1 MFLIH
6 GFVIVV
12 GLIVGSFLNVC
23 IYRVPRG
30 RSVVHPR
37 SACPHCHHPIS
48 ALENIPVLSYLFL
61 GRKCPQCGG
70 KISWVY
76 PLVETLTAVL
86 FYLLFMKYGFQSPFF
101 VNAVFF
107 SILVILIFID
117 LFERLLPD
125 VFTLGGLAFV
135 FVMAPLQSVEFFP
148 DAGPMSFYSVR
159 WRYYDS
165 FLGVLMGAG
174 FLWLVAEIYLRMKKV
189 EGMGF
194 GDIKMM
200 AMVGAFLGWQ
210 HTWMTIL
217 LGSLLGALVGS
228 IYIYTLGRGV
238 KYELPFGSFLAV
250 GAMIAT
256 VWGTPIITAYLGQF

>member
-1 MFLIH
+1 MILMH
-6 GFVIVV
+6 GFILVV

-23 IYRVPRG
+23 IHRVPRG

-37 SACPHCHHPIS
+37 SACPHCNHSIS

-61 GRKCPQCGG
+61 GGKCRQCGTG
-70 KISWVY
+70 ISWVY
-76 PLVETLTAVL
+76 PLVEALTAVC
-86 FYLLFMKYGFQSPFF
+86 FYLLFLKYGVQSPFL
-101 VNAVFF
+101 VNIVFF

-125 VFTLGGLAFV
+125 VFTLGGLAFG
-135 FVMAPLQSVEFFP
+135 FFMSPFQSGEFFP
-148 DAGPMSFYSVR
+148 VAGPMNLSGVLL
-159 WRYYDS
+159 RYYDS

-228 IYIYTLGRGV
+228 LYIYVLS
-238 KYELPFGSFLAV
+238 K
-250 GAMIAT
+250 
-256 VWGTPIITAYLGQF
+256 GTK

>member
-1 MFLIH
+1 MILIH

-23 IYRVPRG
+23 IHRVPRG
-30 RSVVHPR
+30 RSVVYPR
-37 SACPHCHHPIS
+37 SACPHCHHPIG
-48 ALENIPVLSYLFL
+48 ALENIPVLSYLLL
-61 GRKCPQCGG
+61 GGKCRQCGAQ
-70 KISWVY
+70 IPWVY
-76 PLVETLTAVL
+76 PLVEALTAVL
-86 FYLLFMKYGFQSPFF
+86 FYLLFLKYGFQSPFF
-101 VNAVFF
+101 VNLVFF

-125 VFTLGGLAFV
+125 VFTLGGLAFGLV
-135 FVMAPLQSVEFFP
+135 LAPLQSGEFFP
-148 DAGPMSFYSVR
+148 DAGPMNLSSLLL
-159 WRYYDS
+159 RYYDS

-174 FLWLVAEIYLRMKKV
+174 FLWLVAEVYLRIKKV

-228 IYIYTLGRGV
+228 LYIYVLGKGT

-250 GAMIAT
+250 GAMISAL
-256 VWGTPIITAYLGQF
+256 WGESILTAYLSQF

>member
-1 MFLIH
+1 MH
-6 GFVIVV
+6 GFVVV
-12 GLIVGSFLNVC
+12 IGLIVGSFLNVC

-37 SACPHCHHPIS
+37 SACPRCGHPIS
-48 ALENIPVLSYLFL
+48 ALENIPVFSYLFL
-61 GRKCPQCGG
+61 GGKCRQCGV

-76 PLVETLTAVL
+76 PLVEALTALL
-86 FYLLFMKYGFQSPFF
+86 FYLLFLKYGFQSPFF
-101 VNAVFF
+101 VNIVFF

-125 VFTLGGLAFV
+125 VFTLGGLAFG
-135 FVMAPLQSVEFFP
+135 FVMAPFQSGEFFP
-148 DAGPMSFYSVR
+148 DAGPMNLTGMLL
-159 WRYYDS
+159 RYYDS

-174 FLWLVAEIYLRMKKV
+174 FLWLVAEVYLRMKKV

-217 LGSLLGALVGS
+217 FGSLLGAMVGS
-228 IYIYTLGRGV
+228 LYIYVLAKGA
-238 KYELPFGSFLAV
+238 KYELPFGSFLAF
-250 GAMIAT
+250 GAMISAL
-256 VWGTPIITAYLGQF
+256 WGKPIITAYLGQF

>member
-1 MFLIH
+1 MVLMH
-6 GFVIVV
+6 GFVVVV

-37 SACPHCHHPIS
+37 SACPRCNHPIS

-61 GRKCPQCGG
+61 GGKCRRCEAE
-70 KISWVY
+70 ISWVY
-76 PLVETLTAVL
+76 PLVEAMTALL

-101 VNAVFF
+101 VNIVFF

-125 VFTLGGLAFV
+125 VFTLGGLAFG
-135 FVMAPLQSVEFFP
+135 FFMAPFQSGELFP
-148 DAGPMSFYSVR
+148 DAGPMNLTGLLL
-159 WRYYDS
+159 RYYDS

-174 FLWLVAEIYLRMKKV
+174 FLWLVAEIYMRMKKV

-217 LGSLLGALVGS
+217 FGSLLGAVVGS
-228 IYIYTLGRGV
+228 LYIYVLAKGT
-238 KYELPFGSFLAV
+238 KYELPFGSFLAI
-250 GAMIAT
+250 GAMVSAL
-256 VWGTPIITAYLGQF
+256 WGKPIITAYLGQF

>member
-1 MFLIH
+1 MFLID

-23 IYRVPRG
+23 IVRVPRN

-37 SACPHCHHPIS
+37 SACPHCNHAIS

-61 GRKCPQCGG
+61 RGKCRQCGT

-76 PLVETLTAVL
+76 PLVEAFTAVL
-86 FYLLFMKYGFQSPFF
+86 FYLLFTKYGFQSPFF

-107 SILVILIFID
+107 SILLILIFID

-125 VFTLGGLAFV
+125 VFTLGGLAFG
-135 FVMAPLQSVEFFP
+135 FVMAPFQSGEFFP
-148 DAGPMSFYSVR
+148 AAGPMNLSSVLL
-159 WRYYDS
+159 RYYDS

-174 FLWLVAEIYLRMKKV
+174 FLWLVAEVYFRMKKV

-228 IYIYTLGRGV
+228 FYIYILGRGA

-256 VWGTPIITAYLGQF
+256 VWGRPIITAYLGQF

>member
-1 MFLIH
+1 MVLMH

-30 RSVVHPR
+30 RSVVYPG
-37 SACPHCHHPIS
+37 SACPHCDHPIS

-61 GRKCPQCGG
+61 GRKCRQCGA
-70 KISWVY
+70 KIAWVY
-76 PLVETLTAVL
+76 PLVEALTAVL
-86 FYLLFMKYGFQSPFF
+86 FYLLFLKYGFESPFF
-101 VNAVFF
+101 VNIVFF

-125 VFTLGGLAFV
+125 VFTLGGLAFG
-135 FVMAPLQSVEFFP
+135 FVIAPFQSGEFFP
-148 DAGPMSFYSVR
+148 DAGPLNLSNVLL
-159 WRYYDS
+159 RYYDS

-174 FLWLVAEIYLRMKKV
+174 FLWLVAEVYLRMKKV

-228 IYIYTLGRGV
+228 LYIYVLRKGT

-250 GAMIAT
+250 GAMIST
-256 VWGTPIITAYLGQF
+256 LWGKSILTAYLGQF